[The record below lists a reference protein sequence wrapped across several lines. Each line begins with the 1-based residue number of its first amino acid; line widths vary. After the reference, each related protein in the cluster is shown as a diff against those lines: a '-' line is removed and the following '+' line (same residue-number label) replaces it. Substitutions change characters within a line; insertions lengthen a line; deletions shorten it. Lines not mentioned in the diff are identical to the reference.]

1 MAAFFHDVFLLE
13 EHALVQVRIEIIVHE
28 GVRHIGRPAYKMV
41 HGALGPVRIVNLEP
55 VSLGHYVV
63 THFLERGGGLRS
75 EQGRGL
81 QIAVYPLSHKVV
93 GAVIADFQD
102 GVRNG
107 LCHRN

>member
-55 VSLGHYVV
+55 VSLGHY
-63 THFLERGGGLRS
+63 
-75 EQGRGL
+75 GL